1 MFFRIKMQRAAA
13 NDEFFSRAVPH
24 LARVARPVDRNVLGA
39 APWQETSPWSSQPDA
54 VLLRELIDKLLSHE
68 WVRVLRDEIKPDSYR
83 MTKTRL
89 EGFIYTYFANQQL
102 HLINA
107 EVMEEFVNYLGQQK
121 LSGPTIKGYLAVC
134 LKLLRFMHRRQVIA
148 QIPLL
153 PPVKAQYKPR
163 GAFTLT
169 EYRMIVRRARELVG
183 EPYTAWGEGKKI
195 WIKDMYQT
203 MPRAM
208 NWMIRFMV
216 YTFIRPGDLRQL
228 KHKHIEVVQGPFTYL
243 RLTLP
248 EIKRHATPMIS
259 LPPAVRL
266 FQKIR
271 SDNTALGCGG
281 PDDYVFFPLEQ
292 DRKLALGI
300 AGWLFNWIL
309 NELELKSGPHGK
321 DRSLYSLRHTAIT
334 FRLLYGG
341 KIDLL
346 TLAKNARTSVEMIE
360 RFYASTLAAE
370 ANVSLLHSRR
380 RDR

>member
-1 MFFRIKMQRAAA
+1 
-13 NDEFFSRAVPH
+13 
-24 LARVARPVDRNVLGA
+24 
-39 APWQETSPWSSQPDA
+39 
-54 VLLRELIDKLLSHE
+54 
-68 WVRVLRDEIKPDSYR
+68 
-83 MTKTRL
+83 
-89 EGFIYTYFANQQL
+89 
-102 HLINA
+102 
-107 EVMEEFVNYLGQQK
+107 
-121 LSGPTIKGYLAVC
+121 
-134 LKLLRFMHRRQVIA
+134 
-148 QIPLL
+148 
-153 PPVKAQYKPR
+153 
-163 GAFTLT
+163 
-169 EYRMIVRRARELVG
+169 MIVRRARELVD
-183 EPYTAWGEGKKI
+183 EPYTAWGQGKKI

-208 NWMIRFMV
+208 NWLIRFVV

-259 LPPAVRL
+259 LPPAVHL
-266 FQKIR
+266 FQKIK
-271 SDNTALGCGG
+271 SENTALGCGG

>member
-1 MFFRIKMQRAAA
+1 MMRVVAA
-13 NDEFFSRAVPH
+13 NDDFFAHPMRKSGPTSH
-24 LARVARPVDRNVLGA
+24 PVRWGA
-39 APWQETSPWSSQPDA
+39 AVHTPMPLPWPHQPDA
-54 VLLRELIDKLLSHE
+54 ELLRELIDKLLEHE

-89 EGFIYTYFANQQL
+89 EGFIYQYFSNQQIRL
-102 HLINA
+102 LDA
-107 EVMEEFVNYLGQQK
+107 EMMEEFVNYLGQQK

-134 LKLLRFMHRRQVIA
+134 LKLLRLMHRKKVIS
-148 QIPLL
+148 QIPLM
-153 PPVKAQYKPR
+153 PSVRANYKPR

-169 EYRMIVRRARELVG
+169 EYRLIVRRARELEG
-183 EPYTAWGEGKKI
+183 EHYQAWGKGKKI
-195 WIKDMYQT
+195 WIKDMYQS
-203 MPRAM
+203 MPKQM
-208 NWMIRFMV
+208 NWLIRFMV
-216 YTFIRPGDLRQL
+216 YTFIRPGDLRHL
-228 KHKHIEVVQGPFTYL
+228 KHKHIEIVRGQFTYL

-248 EIKRHATPMIS
+248 EIKRHSTPMIS
-259 LPPAVRL
+259 LPPAVHL
-266 FQKIR
+266 YQKILAENL
-271 SDNTALGCGG
+271 SIGHGS
-281 PDDYVFFPLEQ
+281 PEDYIFFPLEE

-309 NELELKSGPHGK
+309 NELEFKKGPHGK

-380 RDR
+380 RGKKVV